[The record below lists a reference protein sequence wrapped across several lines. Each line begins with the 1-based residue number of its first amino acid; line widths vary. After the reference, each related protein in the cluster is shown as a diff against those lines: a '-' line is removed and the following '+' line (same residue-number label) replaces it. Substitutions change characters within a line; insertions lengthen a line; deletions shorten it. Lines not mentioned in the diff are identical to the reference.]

1 MWCRWV
7 VALPDEPAPR
17 DGRPYPCA
25 HPCKAGGGVA
35 LTAPIPYAEREIS
48 ERGRGMVVFA
58 YHIVPRGGHMR
69 QALESGAC
77 TAPDLQVAKLHVQTV
92 PASSVAGKF
101 GLEVILQ
108 NSEGAEV
115 WRGPYLGHA

>member
-1 MWCRWV
+1 M
-7 VALPDEPAPR
+7 PKN
-17 DGRPYPCA
+17 A
-25 HPCKAGGGVA
+25 HFWLARSKPTHRHAHHIETGGGVA
-35 LTAPIPYAEREIS
+35 LVAPIPYVEREAGS
-48 ERGRGMVVFA
+48 GGDTVFFA

-92 PASSVAGKF
+92 PAPSVAGKF

>member
-1 MWCRWV
+1 
-7 VALPDEPAPR
+7 
-17 DGRPYPCA
+17 
-25 HPCKAGGGVA
+25 
-35 LTAPIPYAEREIS
+35 
-48 ERGRGMVVFA
+48 
-58 YHIVPRGGHMR
+58 MR

-92 PASSVAGKF
+92 PAPSVAGKF